1 MLVIRRPLF
10 WMTLLAT
17 ALIAPMAFASGDA
30 GHGAPHVANWFS
42 LPIINIDLNESIKA
56 PALFWLFVTFA
67 IYIGIIA
74 YVMYKKMPGFLLNRS
89 ELIRHAIEEATQAKQ
104 EAEQNARLYEDRMSK
119 LDDEIEQLRSDFAT
133 QGQSELERV
142 EKSAETAAVK
152 MQKDTEATIEAE
164 LHKAIAELQTETA
177 KLAYSLATDKL
188 EKSLTTADQARL
200 EDAFLEDLNRQA
212 QA

>member
-1 MLVIRRPLF
+1 MLVIRKPIF

-17 ALIAPMAFASGDA
+17 ALVAPMTFASGDA

-56 PALFWLFVTFA
+56 PALFWLFVSFA
-67 IYIGIIA
+67 IYVGIIVF
-74 YVMYKKMPGFLLNRS
+74 VMYKKMPGFLAHRS
-89 ELIRHAIEEATQAKQ
+89 ELIRHAIEEATQAKT
-104 EAEQNARLYEDRMSK
+104 EAEQNARLYEERMSK
-119 LDDEIEQLRSDFAT
+119 LDDEINQLRTDFAT

-142 EKSAETAAVK
+142 EKSAETAAAK

-164 LHKAIAELQTETA
+164 LHKAISELQTETA
-177 KLAYSLATDKL
+177 KLAYTLATGKL
-188 EKSLTTADQARL
+188 EQSLTAADQSRL
-200 EDAFLEDLNRQA
+200 EDAFLEDLNHQA